1 MSKERDFH
9 RLIENQN
16 REKKDAMWKKLESR
30 LEEEIDNVES
40 CGEVLV
46 LSKNRNLS
54 YVKYIAMSCV
64 VALFLGL
71 TVFLIVNFGFKK
83 DDGFID
89 NENRYCTF
97 NDYYKQETV
106 TTIKQYNIE
115 NNTDLL
121 FFNFYDFTEYYSC
134 SQYKLNET
142 DEVICLHEEI
152 VAAGGAIIS
161 LYITDN
167 RTELDILDKFSTS
180 CINNDVVSSI
190 DVSWGSEFGLA
201 YAKFEYANYNYYFS
215 VDVVEQDYI
224 LQLVELL
231 LN

>member
-30 LEEEIDNVES
+30 LEDEIDNVES

-54 YVKYIAMSCV
+54 YVKYIAISCF

-83 DDGFID
+83 DDGFIG
-89 NENRYCTF
+89 NVNRYCTV
-97 NDYYKQETV
+97 NDYYEIETL
-106 TTIKQYNIE
+106 TTVKQYNIE
-115 NNTDLL
+115 NGKNFL
-121 FFNFYDFTEYYSC
+121 FFDFYEFTEYFNDT
-134 SQYKLNET
+134 QFKLNET
-142 DEVICLHEEI
+142 DEVICLYEEI
-152 VAAGGAIIS
+152 VDEIGAFIS
-161 LYITDN
+161 FYITDDY
-167 RTELDILDKFSTS
+167 TELDILEKFSTICVEQTS
-180 CINNDVVSSI
+180 INRVTVN
-190 DVSWGSEFGLA
+190 WGVKQETSFA
-201 YAKFEYANYNYYFS
+201 TFNYNGNNYYIS
-215 VDVVEQDYI
+215 VEYFEQDYI

>member
-30 LEEEIDNVES
+30 LEDEIDNVES

-54 YVKYIAMSCV
+54 YVKYIAISCF

-83 DDGFID
+83 DDGFIG
-89 NENRYCTF
+89 NVNRYCTV
-97 NDYYKQETV
+97 NDYYEIETL
-106 TTIKQYNIE
+106 TTVKQYNFD
-115 NNTDLL
+115 NDKNFL
-121 FFNFYDFTEYYSC
+121 FFDFYDFTEYVSDT
-134 SQYKLNET
+134 QFKLNET

-167 RTELDILDKFSTS
+167 RTDLDILEIFSTS

-190 DVSWGSEFGLA
+190 DVSWGSKFGLA

>member
-30 LEEEIDNVES
+30 LENEIDNVES

-54 YVKYIAMSCV
+54 YVKYIAISCF

-152 VAAGGAIIS
+152 VAADGAIIS

-167 RTELDILDKFSTS
+167 RTDLDVLQSFTS
-180 CINNDVVSSI
+180 ICVEKIYVDSLEI
-190 DVSWGSEFGLA
+190 EWGSDIGIA
-201 YAKFEYANYNYYFS
+201 SAKFEYANYNYYFS

>member
-54 YVKYIAMSCV
+54 YVKYIAISCV

-83 DDGFID
+83 NNGFID
-89 NENRYCTF
+89 NENRYCTV
-97 NDYYKQETV
+97 NDYYEIETL
-106 TTIKQYNIE
+106 TTVKQYNIE
-115 NNTDLL
+115 NGKNFL
-121 FFNFYDFTEYYSC
+121 FLDFYDFTEYVSDT
-134 SQYKLNET
+134 QFKLNDT

-152 VAAGGAIIS
+152 VDADGAIIS

-167 RTELDILDKFSTS
+167 RTDLDVLQSFTS
-180 CINNDVVSSI
+180 ICVEKIYVDSLEI
-190 DVSWGSEFGLA
+190 KWGSDMGIA
-201 YAKFEYANYNYYFS
+201 SVKFEYGNYNYYFS

>member
-30 LEEEIDNVES
+30 LEDEIDNVES

-54 YVKYIAMSCV
+54 YVKYIAISCV

-83 DDGFID
+83 DDGFIG
-89 NENRYCTF
+89 NANRYCTV
-97 NDYYKQETV
+97 NDYYEIETL
-106 TTIKQYNIE
+106 TTVKQYNIE
-115 NNTDLL
+115 NGKNFL
-121 FFNFYDFTEYYSC
+121 FFDFYDFTEYVSDT
-134 SQYKLNET
+134 QFKLNET

>member
-54 YVKYIAMSCV
+54 YVKYIAISCV

-115 NNTDLL
+115 NNTDFL
-121 FFNFYDFTEYYSC
+121 FFDFYNFTEYIC
-134 SQYKLNET
+134 DTQFKLKDTE
-142 DEVICLHEEI
+142 EIICLNEEI
-152 VAAGGAIIS
+152 VDEIGAFIS
-161 LYITDN
+161 FYITDEY
-167 RTELDILDKFSTS
+167 TDLDILENFSTICVEQTS
-180 CINNDVVSSI
+180 INRVTVN
-190 DVSWGSEFGLA
+190 WGVKQETSFA
-201 YAKFEYANYNYYFS
+201 TFNYNGNNYYIS
-215 VDVVEQDYI
+215 VEYFEQDYI